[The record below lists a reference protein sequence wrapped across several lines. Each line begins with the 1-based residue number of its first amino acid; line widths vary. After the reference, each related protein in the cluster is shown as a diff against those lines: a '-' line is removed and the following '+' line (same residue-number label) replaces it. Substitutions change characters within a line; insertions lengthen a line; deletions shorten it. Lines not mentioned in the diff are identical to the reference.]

1 MLRKAGWVGR
11 PCPYP
16 GGRLDLSLLS
26 PVMGDCGKSLQRSRE
41 AVVLRYS
48 QGAWRRATPS
58 LHIISVVLQTGIGT
72 AQASLTQT
80 SEIHDI
86 SPSRC
91 VCVFVYRWDRDREEF
106 LV

>member
-26 PVMGDCGKSLQRSRE
+26 PVMGDCGKSLQRGRE

-48 QGAWRRATPS
+48 QGAWRRAT
-58 LHIISVVLQTGIGT
+58 L
-72 AQASLTQT
+72 SLT
-80 SEIHDI
+80 S
-86 SPSRC
+86 SLWS
-91 VCVFVYRWDRDREEF
+91 YR
-106 LV
+106 LALAQPKHL